1 MELSFNVCGPFYFH
15 VCFLLPCSDESAEP
29 TVSDETVLEVV
40 DETVVVKKKKKSKK
54 IESVAEDGMYTVPT

>member
-1 MELSFNVCGPFYFH
+1 MRPISLSFI
-15 VCFLLPCSDESAEP
+15 CFMFPCSDESAAP

-54 IESVAEDGMYTVPT
+54 VESVAEDGMYNVPI